1 MSKGVSQQH
10 PREEGAPCWQQRPLL
25 RILTGSQVTGNDL
38 SPRALSGRGGAAPRA
53 EGQGWLGPP
62 DPCRWVLVRGRKQGG
77 GRGGGAG
84 RGLTRKDWKSWKEPT
99 SHTYRWECTLVDV
112 PLKALATARK
122 E

>member
-1 MSKGVSQQH
+1 M
-10 PREEGAPCWQQRPLL
+10 
-25 RILTGSQVTGNDL
+25 
-38 SPRALSGRGGAAPRA
+38 
-53 EGQGWLGPP
+53 
-62 DPCRWVLVRGRKQGG
+62 
-77 GRGGGAG
+77 AG